1 MMSGRGI
8 TDLGAPPSPF
18 RVDRH
23 CTGFETSTMSADED
37 LIRVKQFIRT
47 ATRYPDKVDPEA
59 AIALADALSGGKG
72 QTLSSLASS
81 AYMRSVRI
89 KVCGHIWKLVTEVKT
104 HKVRTFTIIPAT
116 GERSANDLMD
126 SNPSHMINAV
136 RSALYS
142 KGAGQSN
149 GWLIAFLHSE
159 LDPIADVYRFHLH
172 GICYGEMVHIV
183 DRLRTLPNYRSRRL
197 QHDGSPSPVYRRL
210 RLSRKPLDRLPTPI
224 TYLLQS
230 FWPARALLISENG
243 KRLRERRKGRI
254 KEPRHTQALLW
265 LDGYRLE
272 DLTLMI
278 GLRVTKA
285 GLKQTKPVS

>member
-1 MMSGRGI
+1 MSGRGI
-8 TDLGAPPSPF
+8 TDLCAPPILF
-18 RVDRH
+18 RIDRH
-23 CTGFETSTMSADED
+23 CAGFETSTMSANED
-37 LIRVKQFIRT
+37 LIRAKQLIRT
-47 ATRYPDKVDPEA
+47 ATRYPDEVDPEA
-59 AIALADALSGGKG
+59 ALALADALGGRKG

-81 AYMRSVRI
+81 TYLRRLRI
-89 KVCGHIWKLVTEVKT
+89 KVCGQIWKLVTEIKS
-104 HKVRTFTIIPAT
+104 HKAQTFTIIPAT
-116 GERSANDLMD
+116 GERSANHLMELNASD
-126 SNPSHMINAV
+126 MTNAV

-142 KGAGQSN
+142 KGAGQSD

-159 LDPIADVYRFHLH
+159 HDPNADVYRFHFH
-172 GICYGEMVHIV
+172 GICYGGMTQVV
-183 DRLRTLPNYRSRRL
+183 DRLRTLPNYRSCRF

-210 RLSRKPLDRLPTPI
+210 RLSRKPLDRLPAPI

-230 FWPARALLISENG
+230 FWPARALLISEDG
-243 KRLRERRKGRI
+243 TRLRARRKGRI

-265 LDGYRLE
+265 LDKQRLE